1 MSKFTRILKNPLK
14 VFEKKKKPPKFKD
27 KNIAIETDTKREL
40 GN

>member
-14 VFEKKKKPPKFKD
+14 VFEKKKPPKFKD